1 MCDTSCADQIDT
13 DGGGE
18 VDEAEFVEAI
28 IYAVM
33 SPKPE
38 SSESSAAST
47 PRDQPKGPAADEDK
61 GPKVMH
67 VNKVAPFPV
76 DPPGSSPERQGSAR
90 RSTSPAP
97 AFDTGAEV
105 PFPAAS
111 TAGAAAPRKSKTMG
125 SVLFKAARTGEL
137 SKAVAAADGADRA
150 EAVAGASP
158 QDQPATS
165 LTTPTNGALPAVS
178 ERAKA
183 MDRVDD
189 PTDET
194 SRLPMKAAWTKSDS
208 PTKEG
213 LLDDSEHTP
222 TSRALC
228 SPSTVRSPSEVGSSS
243 EADGETAAAA
253 SPNELSPRSAARK
266 KAPSESRAQ
275 RFVRAKL
282 HKVLKALGRAR
293 RADAVQ
299 PSEDL
304 SVVLA

>member
-1 MCDTSCADQIDT
+1 VCDASCADQIDT

-33 SPKPE
+33 SPKPD

-47 PRDQPKGPAADEDK
+47 PRDKPLYKPKGPAADEGK
-61 GPKVMH
+61 GPNVMH

-76 DPPGSSPERQGSAR
+76 EPQGSSPEPQGSAR
-90 RSTSPAP
+90 GSTSPAP
-97 AFDTGAEV
+97 AFDTGTGV

-111 TAGAAAPRKSKTMG
+111 TAGAAAPGKSKTMG
-125 SVLFKAARTGEL
+125 SALFKAARSGEL

-150 EAVAGASP
+150 EAIAGPSP
-158 QDQPATS
+158 PDQPETS
-165 LTTPTNGALPAVS
+165 LTAPTNGALPAVS

-194 SRLPMKAAWTKSDS
+194 SRLPMKVAWAKSDS

-213 LLDDSEHTP
+213 LLDDSEHTSN
-222 TSRALC
+222 SRA
-228 SPSTVRSPSEVGSSS
+228 VRSPSEVG
-243 EADGETAAAA
+243 
-253 SPNELSPRSAARK
+253 AARK

-282 HKVLKALGRAR
+282 HKILKAFGRGR

-299 PSEDL
+299 PSEGSDS
-304 SVVLA
+304 SVALARPSEDSSSSMPVATVSST